1 MKSLMNL
8 FFKIFD
14 NKYFSISCCR
24 IRCCGMMCCSINCEK
39 IESKE
44 FESIDEEWRRII
56 LELSDD
62 GDFEMTSYTE
72 TI

>member
-44 FESIDEEWRRII
+44 AKR
-56 LELSDD
+56 
-62 GDFEMTSYTE
+62 
-72 TI
+72 